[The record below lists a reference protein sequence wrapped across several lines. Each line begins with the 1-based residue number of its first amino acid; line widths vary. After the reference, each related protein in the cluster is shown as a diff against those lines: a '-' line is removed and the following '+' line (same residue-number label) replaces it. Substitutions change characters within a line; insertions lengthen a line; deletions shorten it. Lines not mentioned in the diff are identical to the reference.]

1 MSQRERIDQLAS
13 EAWRLP
19 ECPTKLS
26 LLEEA
31 VRLADQL
38 GDVDLGYQVRE
49 GVIRTA
55 TFTGR
60 NDVQMVA
67 FAWCIAQFDRYPG
80 RFDEWDLLWKYKW
93 IVGNAPESPD
103 YSRAQIEAL
112 LDDMERRFLA
122 AGHSLHAVHQHRRQN
137 MVEMRDRPAAE
148 RAQAAFIASHRDR
161 LSDCA
166 ACVACNT
173 GEYYDYCGQYDQAW
187 AAFRTVT
194 DGQLT
199 CQEEPLRCLS
209 YALLPL
215 VRLGQ
220 ADLARKMQKKAQ
232 RLLAKTGS
240 AVRPAAAQITLLA
253 IVEDLAPA
261 RSLVRRYL
269 PEGLTSVSLRDRLAM
284 IKAAILALMQLQAAG
299 FREFDVPLPNAGPQ
313 PPGGLDEAL
322 DWLGEEA
329 RALSVRFDARN
340 GNDAHLRE
348 LESLPRLLELAAL

>member
-1 MSQRERIDQLAS
+1 MSQRERIDELAY
-13 EAWRLP
+13 EAWQLP

-26 LLEEA
+26 LFEEA
-31 VRLADQL
+31 VRLADLL
-38 GDVDLGYQVRE
+38 GDIDLGYELRE
-49 GVIRTA
+49 GLIRTA

-80 RFDEWDLLWKYKW
+80 RFDESDLLWKYKW
-93 IVGNAPESPD
+93 IVGNAAESPD
-103 YSRAQIEAL
+103 YSRGQIEAL

-137 MVEMRDRPAAE
+137 MVEMRDRAAAE
-148 RAQAAFIASHRDR
+148 RAQAAFLASRRDR

-173 GEYYDYCGQYDQAW
+173 GEYHDYCGQYDQAW

-194 DGQLT
+194 DGKLL

-215 VRLGQ
+215 LRLGQ
-220 ADLARKMQKKAQ
+220 VDQARKLRKEAQ

-240 AVRPAAAQITLLA
+240 AVRPAAAQITFLA

-261 RSLVRRYL
+261 RYLVRRYL

-299 FREFDVPLPNAGPQ
+299 VRDFDVPRPPAGPH
-313 PPGGLDEAL
+313 PSRCLDEAL
-322 DWLGEEA
+322 AWLREEA
-329 RALSVRFDARN
+329 RAISARFDARN
-340 GNDAHLRE
+340 GNDEHLRE
-348 LESLPRLLELAAL
+348 LESLPQLLELAAM